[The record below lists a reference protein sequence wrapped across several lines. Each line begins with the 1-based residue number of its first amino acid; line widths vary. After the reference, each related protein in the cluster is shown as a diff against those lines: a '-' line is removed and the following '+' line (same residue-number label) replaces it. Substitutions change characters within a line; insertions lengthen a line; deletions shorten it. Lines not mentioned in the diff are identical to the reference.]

1 MIDPKR
7 ILVLAPHTDDAE
19 LGCGGSLEEGV
30 ELSVAVF
37 STAEKSLPEGARPGQ
52 LKQECE
58 QALDSLGV
66 PAERRFIYDFPV
78 RELGYHRQEVL
89 EILVQLGRELAPELS
104 QVILGV
110 DVRDRVADVSALRW
124 RQ

>member
-78 RELGYHRQEVL
+78 RELGYHL
-89 EILVQLGRELAPELS
+89 EILVRLGRELAPELS